1 MKFCTSCGQQLADDA
16 MFCSVCGTKQEAPV
30 VEAAPAV
37 EPAPVVEA
45 APAVEPVPVVKP
57 VPAVEPAPA
66 PQKEKNG
73 IFSLFS
79 FIGDLMAIVSAFF
92 AIASLAA
99 ADLDINAYIGYSSVN
114 AYGYL
119 ETNAG
124 CALLGFLLS
133 MGVIATGVLSLISS
147 LKNHEGQKSLFKSI
161 KKLTLG
167 SFLFI
172 LGIVLMANA

>member
-45 APAVEPVPVVKP
+45 APAVEPVP
-57 VPAVEPAPA
+57 AVEPAPA

-92 AIASLAA
+92 AVASLAA

-119 ETNAG
+119 ETNG
-124 CALLGFLLS
+124 FCAVMSFLLS

-147 LKNHEGQKSLFKSI
+147 LKNGEGKCGLFKSI
-161 KKLTLG
+161 KKLTVG

-172 LGIVLMANA
+172 LSIILMAHI